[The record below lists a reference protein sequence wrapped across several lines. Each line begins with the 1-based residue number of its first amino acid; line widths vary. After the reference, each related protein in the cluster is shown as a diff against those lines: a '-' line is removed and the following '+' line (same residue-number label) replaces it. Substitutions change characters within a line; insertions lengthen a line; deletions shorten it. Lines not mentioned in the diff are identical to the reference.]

1 MKRGSTLFL
10 KLAVILM
17 GIPVLALC
25 LFLLPQIANEANEAA
40 ERGSDLAYVVYGILM
55 VMYVSAIPFYFALYQ
70 SFNLLSYIDKNQAF
84 SKLSVRALKKIKNCA
99 IIISGLYLVAL
110 PFVYIMAEVD
120 DAPGLIIVGMVPIF
134 ASVVIAVFAAVLQ
147 RLLKEAIDIKEENDL
162 IVWAEVNNMAII
174 INIDVMLAK
183 RKMSVTELSEM
194 VGITMANLSILKN
207 GKAKAIR
214 LSTLEAICKALEC
227 QPGDL
232 LEYKSNEEAQG
243 NN

>member
-10 KLAVILM
+10 KIAVILM

-40 ERGSDLAYVVYGILM
+40 ERGSDLAFVVYGILM

-70 SFNLLSYIDKNQAF
+70 SFNLLSYIDKNLAF
-84 SKLSVRALKKIKNCA
+84 SNLSVGALKKIKNCA

-147 RLLKEAIDIKEENDL
+147 RLLKEAIDIKKENDL
-162 IVWAEVNNMAII
+162 IV
-174 INIDVMLAK
+174 
-183 RKMSVTELSEM
+183 
-194 VGITMANLSILKN
+194 
-207 GKAKAIR
+207 
-214 LSTLEAICKALEC
+214 
-227 QPGDL
+227 
-232 LEYKSNEEAQG
+232 
-243 NN
+243 